1 MSTFVRRTL
10 DSQGATLGYLDYGGA
25 GPPVVLLHGL
35 AGRAT
40 EWATTA
46 TWLAD
51 ICRVIVLDQRGH
63 GQSSGATDFS
73 RSAYVGDVVAL
84 VRALSLAPAIL
95 VGQSMGGTNAYLTAA
110 RHPEL
115 VRALVV
121 AEAGIYCNPGA
132 PQQIANW
139 LDSWPLPFADI
150 AAAVRFFGGDTL
162 AGRTWSEVL
171 VSTVDG
177 YRPEFTRQDI
187 IASVRDAEMRSDYAA
202 EWKSVTCPTL
212 MVTGER
218 GWIDAELA
226 HMLALNPHSAH
237 VCIAGAGHDV
247 HLERPDLWRA
257 AIEPFIRGLLGNH
270 S

>member
-1 MSTFVRRTL
+1 MSTFVRRRL
-10 DSQGATLGYLDYGGA
+10 DSQGATLGYLDYGGV

-73 RSAYVGDVVAL
+73 RGAYVCDVVAL
-84 VRALSLAPAIL
+84 VRALSLAPVIL
-95 VGQSMGGTNAYLTAA
+95 IGQSMGGTNAYLTAA

-115 VRALVV
+115 VRGLVV

-132 PQQIANW
+132 SQQIADW
-139 LDSWPLPFADI
+139 LDSWPLPFSDI

-162 AGRTWSEVL
+162 AGRTWSEIL
-171 VSTVDG
+171 VSTFDG
-177 YRPEFTRQDI
+177 YRPEFTRENMI
-187 IASVRDAEMRSDYAA
+187 TSVRDAELRTDYAP
-202 EWKSVTCPTL
+202 EWQSITCPTL
-212 MVTGER
+212 IVSGER

-226 HMLALNPHSAH
+226 LMLALNPHSSH

-247 HLERPDLWRA
+247 HLDQPNRWRA
-257 AIEPFIRGLLGNH
+257 AVEPFVVELLGNH